1 MAYPKGHMFMRLRD
15 EVGML
20 LVDEDFVQLYAARGQ
35 PGVAPWKLTLVTL
48 MQFVE
53 NLSDRQAADAVQ
65 GHLAWKYALSLELGD
80 PGFDATV
87 LSEFRTRFLRQD
99 NLLLLL
105 DRFLARC
112 QELGML
118 RPHGKQRTDSTHVL
132 AAIRVMNRLELVT
145 ETLRAALNML
155 AELAPAWLKQ
165 VSDPAWYDRY
175 AHRAE
180 TYRLPKSEAAK
191 RAYAACVGRDGQT
204 LLELLQQ
211 SEAPQ
216 GALQLPEILVLQRCW
231 ASQFLEANGALRFK
245 EREELSPSVE
255 AVESPYDPEARFGT
269 KRGQGWIGYKVHL
282 TETCE
287 DDLPRLLTHVTTT
300 LGNMNDA
307 PIGLAIQTQLFQRNL
322 SPQQHWL
329 DAGYNGADLIVA
341 AREQHGTQIIGPVR
355 LNNNWSGQQV
365 PSFDL
370 RSFEIQ
376 WHHQQVV
383 CPRGQTSVTWTQTV
397 RENGQA
403 VINARFAKAICRAC
417 PVRAQCIR
425 SGDHPK
431 SLKFQPQAQQEAL
444 YAARDAMNDP
454 LARQLY
460 QRRAGI
466 EGTISQG
473 VRTFGLRRCRYIGEE
488 KTRLQHVLTAMAI
501 NVARLDAW
509 MTGERPIGTKPSRF
523 ARLQAA

>member
-20 LVDEDFVQLYAARGQ
+20 LVDEDFAQLYSTRGQ
-35 PGVAPWKLTLVTL
+35 PGLSPWRLALVTL

-53 NLSDRQAADAVQ
+53 NLSDRQAADAVR

-80 PGFDATV
+80 PGFDSTV
-87 LSEFRTRFLRQD
+87 MSEFRARFLQQD
-99 NLLLLL
+99 TLLLLL
-105 DRFLARC
+105 DRFLERC
-112 QELGML
+112 QDLGLL
-118 RPHGKQRTDSTHVL
+118 RRHGKQRTDSTHVL

-145 ETLRAALNML
+145 ETLRAALNAL
-155 AELAPAWLKQ
+155 TEIAPAWLHQ
-165 VSDPAWYDRY
+165 VSDPIWYDRY

-180 TYRLPKSEAAK
+180 NYRLPKSETAK
-191 RAYAACVGRDGQT
+191 QTYAACVGQDGQT
-204 LLELLQQ
+204 LLGLLKQ

-216 GALQLPEILVLQRCW
+216 GALQLPEIVVLQRCW
-231 ASQFLEANGALRFK
+231 ASQFVEAEGRLRFK
-245 EREELSPSVE
+245 ERKELSPSVE

-269 KRGQGWIGYKVHL
+269 KRGKGWIGYKVHL

-307 PIGLAIQTQLFQRNL
+307 PIGLIIQNQLFQRNL
-322 SPQQHWL
+322 SPKQHWL
-329 DAGYNGADLIVA
+329 DAGYNGAELIVA

-355 LNNNWSGQQV
+355 LNNNWSGQHV
-365 PSFDL
+365 PGFDL

-376 WHHQQVV
+376 WQHRQVV
-383 CPRGQTSVTWTQTV
+383 CPQGQTSVAWTSTA
-397 RENGQA
+397 RKNGQA
-403 VINARFAKAICRAC
+403 LINVRFAKESCRPC

-425 SGDHPK
+425 SGDRAK

-444 YAARDAMNDP
+444 YAARDAMKDP
-454 LARQLY
+454 LVQQLY

-466 EGTISQG
+466 EGTLSQG
-473 VRTFGLRRCRYIGEE
+473 VRTFGLRRCRYIGEQ

-501 NVARLDAW
+501 NVVRLDAW
-509 MTGERPIGTKPSRF
+509 MIGERPIGTKHSRF
-523 ARLQAA
+523 ARLQVA